1 MILDMSHYRLDQL
14 IQKRN
19 RMIVY
24 NPTRNKNKRAKNIQF
39 FKSESDMNRFL
50 MQYRSVYANI
60 ELVDVPEGFAV
71 AWSGRVSEKTRGK
84 MIEV

>member
-1 MILDMSHYRLDQL
+1 MI
-14 IQKRN
+14 I
-19 RMIVY
+19 Y
-24 NPTRNKNKRAKNIQF
+24 NPTNNRNKRAKNIAF
-39 FKSESDMNRFL
+39 FKTESDLQKFL